1 MGKIRKIIFYDKFA
15 FFEAY
20 AVCLEL
26 THCGESIFTEI
37 NEKFEKKILAPTL
50 RKISSCDVENTE
62 K

>member
-26 THCGESIFTEI
+26 THCGESILTAI
-37 NEKFEKKILAPTL
+37 NEKIEKKNFGADT
-50 RKISSCDVENTE
+50 
-62 K
+62 